1 MASDVTKCYQM
12 LHDLT
17 VKQQNA
23 IDRLVAGDTDEQ
35 AAQAAGVHRVTV
47 SNWRLHDPAF
57 QAALNARRQEVW
69 GASADRLR
77 SLVPRAIDTL
87 ATRLG
92 TSQSRPTS
100 ACQSERQVRAN

>member
-17 VKQQNA
+17 VEQQNT

-35 AAQAAGVHRVTV
+35 AAKAAGVHRVTV
-47 SNWRLHDPAF
+47 SRWRLYNPTF

-69 GASADRLR
+69 GASADKLR
-77 SLVPRAIDTL
+77 SSCPGPS
-87 ATRLG
+87 TR
-92 TSQSRPTS
+92 
-100 ACQSERQVRAN
+100 